1 MPEPTLG
8 TSLSTT
14 LIGITDLILDETS
27 ETRKAKLRTLHAR
40 ISKQLKTLIDK
51 TVPADTL
58 EYVKATEALE
68 KANDAIEEAKEDLK
82 GVAKAISK
90 VATALT
96 WVEKVASAV
105 A

>member
-1 MPEPTLG
+1 MSDATLG
-8 TSLSTT
+8 KSLSTT
-14 LIGITDLILDETS
+14 LMGITDLILDETS
-27 ETRKAKLRTLHAR
+27 ETKKTKLRALHAR

-68 KANDAIEEAKEDLK
+68 KANAAIEDAKEDLK
-82 GVAKAISK
+82 SVAKAISK